1 MINQETKLR
10 ELARNYGNGVDSSPS
25 TPRIIAITSG
35 KGGVGKTSVVVN
47 LALQLAKMGKKVAIL
62 DADFGLSNAEI
73 LMGCIPPFSMYDVF
87 NQKKTIAE
95 IVVDVYGISLIP
107 GGSGFQ
113 EMANLDREQ
122 LDKLLTQLKGF
133 VGSYDFLFIDTGA
146 GISKNVLGFVVAAQE
161 VIVVSTSEPTSLTDA
176 YSMIKI
182 LSNFHIHSNVNV
194 IINRALN
201 YAEVQQTRKKLDTAV
216 EKFLQIGIN
225 HLGYIIE
232 DNCVA
237 QAVKNQQPFIITNPN
252 CNASRDIYKIS
263 CSLLQLETSK
273 VNTID
278 RLIGKLVKLFR

>member
-1 MINQETKLR
+1 MIDQETKLR
-10 ELARNYGNGVDSSPS
+10 ELARNYGNGGDSSPS
-25 TPRIIAITSG
+25 IPRTIAITSG

-47 LALQLAKMGKKVAIL
+47 LALQLAKMEKKVAII

-73 LMGCIPPFSMYDVF
+73 LMGCIPPYSMYDVF

-122 LDKLLTQLKGF
+122 LDKLLTQLKDF
-133 VGSYDFLFIDTGA
+133 VVGYDFLFIDTGA

-161 VIVVSTSEPTSLTDA
+161 VIVVTTSEPTSLTDA

-182 LSNFHIHSNVNV
+182 LSNFHIHSKVNV

-201 YAEVQQTRKKLDTAV
+201 YAEVEQTRKKLDTAV
-216 EKFLQIGIN
+216 EKFLQIRIN

-232 DNCVA
+232 DKCVA
-237 QAVKNQQPFIITNPN
+237 KAVKNQRPFIITNPN
-252 CNASRDIYKIS
+252 FNASRDIYKIS

-278 RLIGKLVKLFR
+278 RLIGKLVNLFR